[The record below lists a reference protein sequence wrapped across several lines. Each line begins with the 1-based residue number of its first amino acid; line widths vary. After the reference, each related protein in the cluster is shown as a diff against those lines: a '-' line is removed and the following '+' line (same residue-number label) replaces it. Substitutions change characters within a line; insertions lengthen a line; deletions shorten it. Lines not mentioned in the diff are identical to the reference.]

1 MLDKLLDKTKIK
13 AFWYRE
19 AAVLGTLLARL
30 NFKWDKTIPT
40 ACCGDGQ
47 LKWNPDW
54 FQSLSE
60 ESRVAVLLHELWH
73 IARLHN
79 VRLGNRD
86 PKLWNMA
93 CDYRI
98 NNDLVKD
105 GYSFE
110 DAGGLIDPSLD
121 GLGRLS
127 EEEIYNVLK
136 MKQEKAPSSYVGDII
151 YSKPGSASE
160 MQSVQLV
167 QAATQQAQMAGAKTD
182 SEVEEILAQLLK
194 PVVPW
199 RRLLR
204 QFFMDIS
211 KEDYSWKRPNRR
223 YEDVYL
229 PSMTDDSKLTALN
242 YYIDT
247 SGSIETSELIRFN
260 SELKNIWEDLQPTLL
275 RVINFDTE
283 IQSETEIRPDQPF
296 DYFKFT
302 GRGGTSLEPV
312 MEHIQKTKPTAAIIF
327 SDLFCKEPKQYPKVP
342 IIWIVI
348 GNPKANP
355 SYGITVHIPREEL
368 IRNGRKR

>member
-1 MLDKLLDKTKIK
+1 MLNKLLDKTKIK
-13 AFWYRE
+13 AFLYKD
-19 AAVLGTLLARL
+19 AALLGTLLARL

-105 GYSFE
+105 GYSFS
-110 DAGGLIDPSLD
+110 DAEGLIDPSLD

-136 MKQEKAPSSYVGDII
+136 MKQQKAPSSYVGDIV

-160 MQSVQLV
+160 MQAVQLV

-182 SEVEEILAQLLK
+182 SEVEKILAQLLK

-223 YEDVYL
+223 YEDIYL

-260 SELKNIWEDLQPTLL
+260 SELKNIWEDLRPTLL

-302 GRGGTSLEPV
+302 GRGGTSLAPV